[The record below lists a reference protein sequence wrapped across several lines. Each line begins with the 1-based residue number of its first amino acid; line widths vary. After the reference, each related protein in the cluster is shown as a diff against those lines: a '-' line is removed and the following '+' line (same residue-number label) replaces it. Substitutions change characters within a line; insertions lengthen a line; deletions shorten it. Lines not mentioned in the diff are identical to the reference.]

1 MKLVFFGEDSFSSIV
16 LESLINKQHEIVGV
30 FCPVYSNKI
39 FYKLKLVCEKFNI
52 LFFRVEDINSEII
65 EKQIRIFKPDLIVVC
80 HFQKILK
87 SNIINIPFLG
97 CINLHPSLL
106 PKYRGMSPQHWPIIN
121 GDTETGI
128 TIHFI
133 NEGVDTG
140 DIILQETIK
149 ITDNMYV
156 VDLQLKMMKLYGD
169 IMVRAIKKIS
179 KGNTIFIKQDILKG
193 SYYGRL
199 KESQCKI
206 DVNKGIENIY
216 NLIRG
221 VSLPYFG
228 AYFLGY
234 RIWRTRKADINFVN
248 KIQLEFYDLGIHLGT
263 EFGDFINFRD
273 GVLIIEKFNLL
284 KYEE

>member
-16 LESLINKQHEIVGV
+16 LESLLNNQHEIVGV
-30 FCPVYSNKI
+30 FCPVYHNKI
-39 FYKLKLVCEKFNI
+39 FYRLKLVCEKFNI
-52 LFFRVEDINSEII
+52 SFFRVEDINSEFV
-65 EKQIRIFKPDLIVVC
+65 ETQIQFFTPELIVVC
-80 HFQKILK
+80 HFQKLLK
-87 SNIINIPFLG
+87 RNIINIPFLG

-106 PKYRGMSPQHWPIIN
+106 PNYRGMSPQHWPIIN

-140 DIILQETIK
+140 DIILQEKIK

-156 VDLQLKMMKLYGD
+156 VDLQMKMMKLYGD
-169 IMVRAIKKIS
+169 IMVRAINEIS
-179 KGNTIFIKQDILKG
+179 NVNTIFIKQDLFKG

-206 DVNKGIENIY
+206 DIDKGIDKIY

-221 VSLPYFG
+221 VSMPYFG

-234 RIWRTRKADINFVN
+234 RIWRARKADFIFTKKVKYIFN
-248 KIQLEFYDLGIHLGT
+248 ELGIHLGT

-273 GVLIIEKFNLL
+273 GVLIIEKYNLL
-284 KYEE
+284 